1 MYQIDLNCDLG
12 ESFGSY
18 KIGLDEEVISYI
30 SSANV
35 ACGFHGSDPLV
46 MSQTVEL
53 AKNENVCVGAHP
65 GLPDLVGFGRR
76 NMDISP
82 KEAKAIV
89 QYQIG
94 ALQSFCKAKKIKMHH
109 VKPHGALYNMAG
121 KDLNLALSICEGIYE
136 VNPDLILLAL
146 SGSKMI
152 DAAKKIGLKV
162 AREAFA
168 DRAYEQDGSLVS
180 RNKEGAMI
188 LDENEAIKRVIRMI
202 KEKKVKTI
210 TGIDI
215 SIEVDSICVHGDG
228 IKALEFV
235 RKINF
240 SFEKEKI
247 KIVPLSKIIL

>member
-1 MYQIDLNCDLG
+1 MFAVDLNCDVG

-30 SSANV
+30 SSANI
-35 ACGFHGSDPLV
+35 ACGFHGSDPMV
-46 MSQTVEL
+46 MGRTVEL
-53 AKNENVCVGAHP
+53 ANKFGVSIGAHP

-82 KEAKAIV
+82 KEAKAMV

-94 ALQSFCKAKKIKMHH
+94 ALQAFCKAKGTKMTH

-121 KDLNLALSICEGIYE
+121 KDLKIALGICEGIYE
-136 VNPDLILLAL
+136 VDPSLILLAL
-146 SGSKMI
+146 SNSKMI
-152 DAAKKIGLKV
+152 EAAKHYGLKV

-168 DRAYEQDGSLVS
+168 DRNYEEDGSLVS
-180 RNKEGAMI
+180 RNKKEAI
-188 LDENEAIKRVIRMI
+188 IVDEDIAIKRVIRMI
-202 KEKKVKTI
+202 KENKVKTI

-215 SIEVDSICVHGDG
+215 PITVDSICVHGDG

-235 RKINF
+235 KKINL
-240 SFEKEKI
+240 SFKEENI
-247 KIVPLSKIIL
+247 KILPLSEIIL